1 MTKGRQWGNYN
12 TIIDHTPHEYI
23 ILKCFPYFQC
33 IYVTVLQTKCSFYTT
48 ATAVTIII
56 IELKDL
62 IFTLNKIPCRLRCLW
77 NVIITNDHYIAS
89 RVHCRY
95 LLLGFTVIVNGNMT
109 PFNHFSLFGELH
121 KPSSKCS
128 KLEIL
133 SLINL
138 SIAR

>member
-1 MTKGRQWGNYN
+1 MYLISCLVTKGRQWGNYN

-109 PFNHFSLFGELH
+109 PFWIVIIFL
-121 KPSSKCS
+121 C
-128 KLEIL
+128 LE
-133 SLINL
+133 SCINL
-138 SIAR
+138 LPNAQN